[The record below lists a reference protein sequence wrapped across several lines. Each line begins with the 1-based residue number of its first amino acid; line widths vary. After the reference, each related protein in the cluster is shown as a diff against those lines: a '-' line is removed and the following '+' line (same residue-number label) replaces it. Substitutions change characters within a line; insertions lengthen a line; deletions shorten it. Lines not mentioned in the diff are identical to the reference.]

1 MAKLLKLRRGT
12 TTQHGS
18 FTGAEG
24 EVTVDTDKETLVVHD
39 GSTAG
44 GHPVAAEDMANVSS
58 ASIAGRLANDSIATS
73 KLAAGALPTDVTVQ
87 SANIVDGTIVN
98 SDVNAGAAIAGT
110 KVSPNFGSQSVVTTG
125 NIVLSDS
132 SAGGNNR
139 VAFGASGDLQVWH
152 DGSNSYIADEGTG
165 ALRILGS
172 AIQLKNVA
180 NNEIGVE
187 FTENGSVDLYHDN
200 SKKLETTSSGVSVT
214 GSISSSGNI
223 SLVDTGALQLG
234 TSNDFTLTH
243 DGSNSVIDSNT
254 GTLIVRSDGGG
265 TKLLSDGN
273 IILRDNDDTTNMIR
287 CLNGAQTE
295 LYHNGSKKFETTS
308 GGASVSGN
316 LDVSSGADVTGN
328 LTVSGTVNSGATTIT
343 GNVSVTGEIAA
354 TSHIDIPD
362 NATIKVGT
370 GDDLQIYH
378 NGTAG
383 YIDSTGNDTLFIRNG
398 TTGGNIKI
406 QGNSGEESIVVNHNG
421 SVDLYHDDSQKFN
434 TASYGV
440 NVIGNMSVTGTVD
453 GRDVAA
459 DGTKLDGIESGA
471 TADQTASEIVTLV
484 NGQTIT
490 PAHIHV
496 GTGRIGGDSTDY
508 IAFSDNAHMDV
519 VINGS
524 TEFRFEADGDFHAD
538 GDVYA
543 FSTTVSSDENLKK
556 DITIV
561 SDAVTKVEAL
571 KGVTFKWKKNDADS
585 AGVIAQDVEKVLP
598 EVVKTVNDME
608 GNEFKAVNYAGLT
621 SILIEAVKDLSAR
634 IKVLEAK

>member
-1 MAKLLKLRRGT
+1 MAKLLKLRRGNT
-12 TTQHGS
+12 SQHGS

-73 KLAAGALPTDVTVQ
+73 KIAAGALPSDVTVA

-139 VAFGASGDLQVWH
+139 VAFGASGDLQIWH
-152 DGSNSYIADEGTG
+152 DGSNSYLADEGTG

-172 AIQLKNVA
+172 AVQLKNVA
-180 NNEIGVE
+180 NNEIGLE
-187 FTENGSVDLYHDN
+187 FTENGAVDLYYDN
-200 SKKLETTSSGVSVT
+200 SKKLQTQSGGVRVF
-214 GSISSSGNI
+214 GDLENHNDDFVAKDNCKFISGN
-223 SLVDTGALQLG
+223 SDDLQLY
-234 TSNDFTLTH
+234 H
-243 DGSNSVIDSNT
+243 DGTNSYLNNT
-254 GTLIVRSDGGG
+254 GGILHIKNNDVRIQSQGGE
-265 TKLLSDGN
+265 T
-273 IILRDNDDTTNMIR
+273 MIR
-287 CLNGAQTE
+287 GIGDGSVE
-295 LYHNGSKKFETTS
+295 LYHNNSKKIETNGS
-308 GGASVSGN
+308 GADVTGN
-316 LDVSSGADVTGN
+316 LNVSNGVDVTGN

-343 GNVSVTGEIAA
+343 GNHSVTGNITA
-354 TSHIDIPD
+354 TGTLGSGDI
-362 NATIKVGT
+362 TIS
-370 GDDLQIYH
+370 
-378 NGTAG
+378 GTAPSLYFTESDANPDYQLLTNG
-383 YIDSTGNDTLFIRNG
+383 GQFRIYDVTNTTNRLVVNTDGHVDVTGNLDVGSGIDVT
-398 TTGGNIKI
+398 GNITV
-406 QGNSGEESIVVNHNG
+406 S
-421 SVDLYHDDSQKFN
+421 
-434 TASYGV
+434 
-440 NVIGNMSVTGTVD
+440 GTVD
-453 GRDVAA
+453 GRDVAS

-471 TADQTASEIVTLV
+471 TADQTASEIVSLI
-484 NGQTIT
+484 NGQSIT
-490 PAHIHV
+490 PNDVTAGYIY
-496 GTGRIGGDSTDY
+496 GTSKIGRDSNDY
-508 IAFSDNAHMDV
+508 IAWSNNSYLDFV
-519 VINGS
+519 VNGS
-524 TEFRFEADGDFHAD
+524 VEFRMEADGDFHAD

-571 KGVTFKWKKNDADS
+571 KGVTFKWKKSDAES